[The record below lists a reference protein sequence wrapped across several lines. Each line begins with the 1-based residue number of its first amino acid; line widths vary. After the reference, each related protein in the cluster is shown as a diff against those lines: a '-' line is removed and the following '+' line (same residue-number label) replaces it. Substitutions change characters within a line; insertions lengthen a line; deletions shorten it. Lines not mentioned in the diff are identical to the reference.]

1 MSPAVNYAGLQVQ
14 CLPMT
19 SALSVFLPILCT
31 SAAVASTSFVF
42 AALQIRPC
50 AFGLHTKRHFSRSHR
65 RPNRHLSF
73 DFYCFRF
80 RSHSPEHRQTDTHS
94 YDPNAHTCY
103 QHVSKY
109 LRHMQA
115 KHVCAEA
122 HHDYLCVC
130 VVLVLVLVLVH
141 IALTQPH
148 PHDKPA
154 TLCVCVRQLV

>member
-122 HHDYLCVC
+122 HHNYLCVC
-130 VVLVLVLVLVH
+130 VVLVLVLVH